1 MDEFYLIYTPMI
13 KVLQER
19 GGYFYGNRKISYTNT
34 PSHVIF
40 IGDLHPT
47 LEKDI
52 PADIDQQIIRSKI
65 IHSMINQKYDEKIT
79 SMISECIYVKGRI
92 QITKKRGISDSLEY
106 YRLIK

>member
-1 MDEFYLIYTPMI
+1 MDEFYLIYTSMI

-34 PSHVIF
+34 PFHVIF

-52 PADIDQQIIRSKI
+52 PADIDSTNNTVQNYLFHDQSKI
-65 IHSMINQKYDEKIT
+65 
-79 SMISECIYVKGRI
+79 
-92 QITKKRGISDSLEY
+92 
-106 YRLIK
+106 

>member
-1 MDEFYLIYTPMI
+1 MI

-52 PADIDQQIIRSKI
+52 PADIDSTNNTVQIIY
-65 IHSMINQKYDEKIT
+65 SMINQKYD
-79 SMISECIYVKGRI
+79 
-92 QITKKRGISDSLEY
+92 
-106 YRLIK
+106 

>member
-1 MDEFYLIYTPMI
+1 MI

-19 GGYFYGNRKISYTNT
+19 GGYFYGNRKIVYTNT

-52 PADIDQQIIRSKI
+52 PADIDSTNNTVQNYLFHDKSKI
-65 IHSMINQKYDEKIT
+65 
-79 SMISECIYVKGRI
+79 
-92 QITKKRGISDSLEY
+92 
-106 YRLIK
+106 

>member
-1 MDEFYLIYTPMI
+1 MVSIQSKENDCFPLWMNFILFTPMI

-47 LEKDI
+47 LEKDN
-52 PADIDQQIIRSKI
+52 PADIDLTNNTVQNYLFHDKSKI
-65 IHSMINQKYDEKIT
+65 
-79 SMISECIYVKGRI
+79 
-92 QITKKRGISDSLEY
+92 
-106 YRLIK
+106 